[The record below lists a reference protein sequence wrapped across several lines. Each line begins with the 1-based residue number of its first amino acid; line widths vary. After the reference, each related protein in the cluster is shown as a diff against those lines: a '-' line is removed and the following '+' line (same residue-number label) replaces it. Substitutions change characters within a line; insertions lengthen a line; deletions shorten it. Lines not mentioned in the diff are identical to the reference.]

1 MHPRINS
8 ISGPSMPHKLF
19 WLGKNSFRQH
29 QTAAATIVRP
39 KVMHL
44 VEQRPKKKSRKIDGS
59 KNASHHDKPVYK
71 AKIKSFFQS
80 SFRVGKL
87 GIQ

>member
-8 ISGPSMPHKLF
+8 ISGPHKLF

-44 VEQRPKKKSRKIDGS
+44 VEQRPKKSPEKLMEAKMHRIMISLYIYIWPKSNNFS
-59 KNASHHDKPVYK
+59 KVASGCV
-71 AKIKSFFQS
+71 
-80 SFRVGKL
+80 